1 MVRKYRQSDKQ
12 SCDKEVR
19 KHSATKINKGRKFR
33 EFTPHKSGILEKPFE
48 VATRLPTFGVYSF
61 IAMKRY
67 HLGEFEELVV
77 LAIGIL
83 NNKAY
88 SVTIKDEIE
97 ERTARTVSLGA
108 LHTALKRMED
118 KGYLRSFPGDSN
130 DERGGR
136 PKRYFEI
143 TALGKKAVQHSRDT
157 RAEFWNAVPKTILQ
171 SNLAVR

>member
-1 MVRKYRQSDKQ
+1 MKSQIWKVKIMEL
-12 SCDKEVR
+12 EVV
-19 KHSATKINKGRKFR
+19 
-33 EFTPHKSGILEKPFE
+33 GIPSFSKPPFISKAPSTLLFSPVILNNILKLYPVYLHLEY
-48 VATRLPTFGVYSF
+48 TNIG
-61 IAMKRY
+61 MKKY

-83 NNKAY
+83 HNKAY

-97 ERTARTVSLGA
+97 QRTTRTVSLGA

-118 KGYLRSFPGDSN
+118 KGYLRSFPGESN

-171 SNLAVR
+171 SVLALR

>member
-1 MVRKYRQSDKQ
+1 
-12 SCDKEVR
+12 
-19 KHSATKINKGRKFR
+19 
-33 EFTPHKSGILEKPFE
+33 
-48 VATRLPTFGVYSF
+48 
-61 IAMKRY
+61 MKKY

-108 LHTALKRMED
+108 LHTALKRMEY
-118 KGYLRSFPGDSN
+118 KGYLKSFPGDSN

-171 SNLAVR
+171 STLAVR